1 MTQQTEVQW
10 SDAEKATAKAALKSA
25 YDREISALIQN
36 IRQQASS
43 IETTEEVWQLHDY
56 LSARRHD
63 IDGKYDDREDFLTFT
78 LSRLVKEGLL
88 ELSEIQA
95 LSADKKAKVNILT
108 RM

>member
-10 SDAEKATAKAALKSA
+10 SEAEKTVAQAALKSA
-25 YDREISALIQN
+25 YDREVEALIQN
-36 IRQQASS
+36 IREKASL

-56 LSARRHD
+56 LSGRRHD

-88 ELSEIQA
+88 ALDDIKE
-95 LSADKKAKVNILT
+95 LSADKRAKVSILT